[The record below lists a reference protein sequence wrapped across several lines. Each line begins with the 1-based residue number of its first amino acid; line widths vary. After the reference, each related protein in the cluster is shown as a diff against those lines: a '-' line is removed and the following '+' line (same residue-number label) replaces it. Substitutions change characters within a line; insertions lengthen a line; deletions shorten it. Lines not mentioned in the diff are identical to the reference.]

1 MGARFPAVVSV
12 TALRDAQNAIIGY
25 LLIGTDNTARKRVA
39 EALRTLTAE
48 LEQRVRDRTAELEAA
63 NKELEAFSYS
73 VSHDLRAPLRAM
85 DGFSMALL
93 EDYAGKLDESAQE
106 HLRRIRAGSQK
117 MAGLIDDLLNLSRLT
132 LAELQR
138 DRVDLTAMAEGIGA
152 ELQRLHPERA
162 VELVVAPALTA
173 NADTAMVRV
182 VLNNLLGNAWK
193 FTGQRT
199 GAKIEVGAVAA
210 EVTRLTSPEQK
221 SLLASAATV
230 FFVRDNGA
238 GFDIAYAGR
247 LFGAFQR
254 LHSTQE
260 FEGNGIGL
268 ALVQRIVHRHGGR
281 VWAEGA
287 VGQGATVYFTFGKK
301 KGIES

>member
-1 MGARFPAVVSV
+1 MIATAMEAGSHFFEWTHQKIGGPSFPATVLLTRVELDGKTGV
-12 TALRDAQNAIIGY
+12 QATVRDITERKQAAAEIHQLNAG
-25 LLIGTDNTARKRVA
+25 
-39 EALRTLTAE
+39 

-63 NKELEAFSYS
+63 DKGLEAFSYS

-93 EDYAGKLDESAQE
+93 EDYAGKLDEVAQD

-132 LAELQR
+132 RAEMQR
-138 DRVDLTAMAEGIGA
+138 DRVDLTAMAVGIGA
-152 ELQRLHPERA
+152 ELQRLHPNRA

-199 GAKIEVGAVAA
+199 GAKIEIGAVAA

-230 FFVRDNGA
+230 FFVRDKWC
-238 GFDIAYAGR
+238 
-247 LFGAFQR
+247 
-254 LHSTQE
+254 
-260 FEGNGIGL
+260 
-268 ALVQRIVHRHGGR
+268 R
-281 VWAEGA
+281 V
-287 VGQGATVYFTFGKK
+287 
-301 KGIES
+301 